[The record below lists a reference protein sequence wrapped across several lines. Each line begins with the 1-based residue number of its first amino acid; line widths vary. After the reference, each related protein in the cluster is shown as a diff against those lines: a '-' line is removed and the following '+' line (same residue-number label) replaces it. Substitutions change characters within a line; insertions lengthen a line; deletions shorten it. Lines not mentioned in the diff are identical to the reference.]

1 MIDELFKDRIDRLW
15 DAIARS
21 LAGTGITPDGVTWT
35 GFILC
40 FVNSAFFVVH
50 HNYWVFG
57 LLAGLIELLDNL
69 DGAVARVQGQSSR
82 RGAYLDA
89 VTDRYKDA
97 FILLAVAEVTGA
109 WLPVALALMG
119 SLITSYIAAR
129 ADVLGAVASRG
140 GLPDLFERLERTVVL
155 CVGLVLTPFVPV
167 LGGLPL
173 IDWVLWFLAI
183 MTQITAGQRF
193 LRRWRAFRDLDEP
206 R

>member
-50 HNYWVFG
+50 QNYWAFG

-97 FILLAVAEVTGA
+97 FILLAVAEVTDA
-109 WLPVALALMG
+109 WLPRG
-119 SLITSYIAAR
+119 SGSDGQLGHQLHRSPSRRAR
-129 ADVLGAVASRG
+129 RRSQPR
-140 GLPDLFERLERTVVL
+140 RTP
-155 CVGLVLTPFVPV
+155 GPV
-167 LGGLPL
+167 RE
-173 IDWVLWFLAI
+173 A
-183 MTQITAGQRF
+183 
-193 LRRWRAFRDLDEP
+193 
-206 R
+206 